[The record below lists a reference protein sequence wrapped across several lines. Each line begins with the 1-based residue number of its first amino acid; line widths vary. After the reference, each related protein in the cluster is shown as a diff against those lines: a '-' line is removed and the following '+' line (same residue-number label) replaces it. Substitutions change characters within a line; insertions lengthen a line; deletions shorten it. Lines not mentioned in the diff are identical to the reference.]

1 MKDSGVEYSSNKKHK
16 IVFVLGSTATG
27 KSKLSVDLATFFPSE
42 IINSDKIQFYKGL
55 DIITNKINQS
65 DRRGVPHHLLG
76 VIHEPD
82 ADLTAGEFCRLVEDS
97 IADVISRGCLPIVVG
112 GSNNYI
118 EALVENPITD
128 FRSRFDCC
136 FLWTDVAL
144 PVLYKYIGK
153 RVDQMVEL
161 GLVEEVR
168 EMFVPGADYS
178 RGIRRAIGAPE
189 LESYFKAEKNNEE
202 ETYKKELLKS
212 AIHEIKENTCKL
224 ALRQFGK
231 IHRLRDELGWGLHR
245 IDVTAVFEK
254 SGEEAAD
261 EWMNAV
267 LKPSLGIVGDFLN
280 EKQRSY
286 QMETM
291 TKNRMGVMNN
301 GYEELKGKWNFGSNN
316 AIGFG
321 LVIGFTSLS
330 LMANWILSWK

>member
-1 MKDSGVEYSSNKKHK
+1 MKDSVEYLSNKKHK
-16 IVFVLGSTATG
+16 IVFVMGSTATG

-55 DIITNKINQS
+55 DIITNKITES

-76 VIHEPD
+76 VIDDPD

-97 IADVISRGCLPIVVG
+97 IADIISHGRLPIIVG

-136 FLWTDVAL
+136 FLWIDVAL

-168 EMFVPGADYS
+168 DMFVPGADYS

-189 LESYFKAEKNNEE
+189 LDSYFKAEKNNEE
-202 ETYKKELLKS
+202 ESYKNDLLKS
-212 AIHEIKENTCKL
+212 GIHEIKENTCKL

-245 IDVTAVFEK
+245 VDATAVFEK

-280 EKQRSY
+280 EKQKDY
-286 QMETM
+286 QIEAVI
-291 TKNRMGVMNN
+291 KNRLAIMN
-301 GYEELKGKWNFGSNN
+301 GYEELKAKMNFGSNN
-316 AIGFG
+316 AVGYG
-321 LVIGFTSLS
+321 LVIGFAAFGLIT
-330 LMANWILSWK
+330 NWVCSSK

>member
-1 MKDSGVEYSSNKKHK
+1 MGKINNMKDNGVEYLSNKKHK
-16 IVFVLGSTATG
+16 IVFVMGSTATG

-76 VIHEPD
+76 VIHDPD
-82 ADLTAGEFCRLVEDS
+82 ADLTAGEFCSLVEDA

-144 PVLYKYIGK
+144 PVLYKYIAK

-189 LESYFKAEKNNEE
+189 LDSYFKAEKNNEE
-202 ETYKKELLKS
+202 ETYKNDLLKS
-212 AIHEIKENTCKL
+212 GIHEIKENTCRL

-231 IHRLRDELGWGLHR
+231 IHRLRDEIGWGLHR
-245 IDVTAVFEK
+245 IDATAVFEK

-261 EWMNAV
+261 EWMNGV
-267 LKPSLGIVGDFLN
+267 LKPSLGIVGEFLN
-280 EKQRSY
+280 EKQKIN

-291 TKNRMGVMNN
+291 TKNRSMGSQKPHQA
-301 GYEELKGKWNFGSNN
+301 L
-316 AIGFG
+316 
-321 LVIGFTSLS
+321 LS
-330 LMANWILSWK
+330 LLNRSAESED

>member
-1 MKDSGVEYSSNKKHK
+1 MKDSVEYLSNKKHK
-16 IVFVLGSTATG
+16 IVFVMGCTATG

-55 DIITNKINQS
+55 DIITNKITDS

-76 VIHEPD
+76 VIEDPD
-82 ADLTAGEFCRLVEDS
+82 ADLTAGEFCRLVEGS
-97 IADVISRGCLPIVVG
+97 IAEIIGRGRLPIVVG

-136 FLWTDVAL
+136 FVWIDVSI
-144 PVLYKYIGK
+144 PVLYRYIAK
-153 RVDQMVEL
+153 RVDQMVEA

-189 LESYFKAEKNNEE
+189 MDSYFKAERNDEE
-202 ETYKKELLKS
+202 SYKDDLLKS
-212 AIHEIKENTCKL
+212 AIQEIKDNTCKL
-224 ALRQFGK
+224 AFRQFGK

-245 IDVTAVFEK
+245 IDATAVFEK
-254 SGEEAAD
+254 SGEDAAD

-267 LKPSLGIVGDFLN
+267 LKPSLAIVGDFLN
-280 EKQRSY
+280 EKHEEKTSKRI
-286 QMETM
+286 
-291 TKNRMGVMNN
+291 KNRFARNG
-301 GYEELKGKWNFGSNN
+301 GYEELKTKFNLGSN

-321 LVIGFTSLS
+321 LVFAFAALGLVT
-330 LMANWILSWK
+330 NWICC